1 MKKSS
6 SERGTL
12 YHLKNVL
19 HRTAVP
25 LDPADNMK
33 AAEDFL
39 LVVLHSYIVA
49 AAEAVQSNTDAVDV
63 QSLYKEIV
71 KRFVKITA
79 PSPPQQSS
87 STTKNSTKKSPA
99 PADTTDKIRM
109 YAMKVV
115 TMGLLWH
122 NFRDSIKEGDGDCIL
137 RNWKFNL
144 IAFKA
149 AKWKNYSIEALNLLL
164 QVNYLLSPREA
175 TGVQWCRCV
184 NTSGRKGHNLRVIP
198 CQINKKILTFFNFH
212 EIWYKHGP
220 H

>member
-1 MKKSS
+1 
-6 SERGTL
+6 
-12 YHLKNVL
+12 
-19 HRTAVP
+19 
-25 LDPADNMK
+25 MK